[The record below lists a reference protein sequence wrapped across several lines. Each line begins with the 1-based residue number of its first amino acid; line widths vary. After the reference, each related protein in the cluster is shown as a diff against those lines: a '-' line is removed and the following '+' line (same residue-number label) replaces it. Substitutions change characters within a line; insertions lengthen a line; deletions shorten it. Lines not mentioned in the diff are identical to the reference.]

1 MELRKKNTNLL
12 FIHDRFMQWVL
23 LHEYYCIYKI
33 MTFSFQNLYQRIWD
47 ILNRYIFVIVVT
59 YFIIQYFFLKYF
71 IYKMKRL
78 NKQVRQLKKKI
89 KNIESK

>member
-1 MELRKKNTNLL
+1 
-12 FIHDRFMQWVL
+12 
-23 LHEYYCIYKI
+23 
-33 MTFSFQNLYQRIWD
+33 MTLSFENIYQRIWD
-47 ILNRYIFVIVVT
+47 ILHHYIFVILVT